1 MYIATRRARLEARGA
16 GFLVPIMIF
25 SPVLPFSKIGIFMT
39 FDISISLLFAIG
51 LFPAMLATFGPEGKS
66 GSIKHILCHN
76 GCPWKRN
83 SKKKKEGG
91 VE

>member
-1 MYIATRRARLEARGA
+1 MQSLYNKAFYYVDNTKPAYLGIYFSL
-16 GFLVPIMIF
+16 FLH
-25 SPVLPFSKIGIFMT
+25 L
-39 FDISISLLFAIG
+39 SILLFAIG